1 MKKIITIIIL
11 IIIGITNLNFKTY
24 HKNAFDLLMEIN
36 ENNANLLNA
45 GDPIPGLDR
54 SLNTEY
60 TAKYRVTAVSKT
72 DNDICSV
79 SNTVEVNPELY
90 MYVPNAFT
98 PNDDGL
104 NDSFGALGYGVKDYH
119 LVIYNRWGQLI
130 FESDKQTDQWD
141 GTYHGYKAPV
151 GSYVYSI
158 DSTGYYH
165 DSFHKEGTVSIVKV

>member
-1 MKKIITIIIL
+1 MKKIITTIIL
-11 IIIGITNLNFKTY
+11 IIIGITNLNYKTY

-45 GDPIPGLDR
+45 GDPIPGLDF
-54 SLNTEY
+54 S
-60 TAKYRVTAVSKT
+60 ASYRVTAVNKT

-79 SNTVEVNPELY
+79 SNIVKVNPELY

-98 PNDDGL
+98 PNEDGL

-141 GTYHGYKAPV
+141 GTYHGYKAPI

>member
-11 IIIGITNLNFKTY
+11 IIIGITNLNYKTY

-36 ENNANLLNA
+36 ENNANLLND
-45 GDPIPGLDR
+45 GDPIPGLDF
-54 SLNTEY
+54 S
-60 TAKYRVTAVSKT
+60 ASYRVTAVNKT

-79 SNTVEVNPELY
+79 SNTVEVNPSLY
-90 MYVPNAFT
+90 LYIPNAFT
-98 PNDDGL
+98 PNEDGL

-130 FESDKQTDQWD
+130 FESDRQDYQWD
-141 GTYHGYKAPV
+141 GTYHGYKAPI

>member
-11 IIIGITNLNFKTY
+11 IIIGITNLNYKTY

-36 ENNANLLNA
+36 ENNANLLNY
-45 GDPIPGLDR
+45 GDPIPGLDF
-54 SLNTEY
+54 S
-60 TAKYRVTAVSKT
+60 ASYRVTAVNKT

-79 SNTVEVNPELY
+79 SNIVKVNPELY

-98 PNDDGL
+98 PNEDGL

-130 FESDKQTDQWD
+130 FESNRQDYQWD
-141 GTYHGYKAPV
+141 GTYHGYKAPI

>member
-1 MKKIITIIIL
+1 MKKIITTIIL
-11 IIIGITNLNFKTY
+11 IIIGITNLNYKTY

-36 ENNANLLNA
+36 ENNANLLNY
-45 GDPIPGLDR
+45 GDPIPGLDF
-54 SLNTEY
+54 S
-60 TAKYRVTAVSKT
+60 ASYRVTAVNKT

-79 SNTVEVNPELY
+79 SNIVKVNPELY

-98 PNDDGL
+98 PNEDGL

-130 FESDKQTDQWD
+130 FESNRQDYQWD
-141 GTYHGYKAPV
+141 GTYHGYKAPI